1 MSNLGQISDTDIAN
15 FREFKSYVQ
24 RFGFSLSNFYDV
36 DFLLTNSSTN
46 LQDIFSRIPGGNSKN
61 INDPQNVRGLM
72 KLYAEEC
79 TIPGYQISTGD
90 FRINNSPTMKYG
102 YGIVNNEITFSFICD
117 AMSEIRK
124 TFDAWQTYI
133 YTHVASLSSTN
144 LILNPNSVS
153 QLGRTRYKDEYVT
166 DIIVKKYER
175 YAASKELQVIK
186 DETNIAGLIQRF
198 HPVKDIIPDSP
209 ETKYSGFGKAQ
220 AVYSIRLKNAFPT
233 NISSMS
239 LSSGSS
245 QLLKLQ
251 VTFEYDLA
259 LSSAVSGGSVVS
271 GDYQT
276 VSV

>member
-1 MSNLGQISDTDIAN
+1 MSNLGLISDTDIAN

-24 RFGFSLSNFYDV
+24 RFGFGLSNFYDV

-46 LQDIFSRIPGGNSKN
+46 LQNIFARIPGSNSKN
-61 INDPQNVRGLM
+61 INDPANIKGLM

-124 TFDAWQTYI
+124 TFDAWQAYI
-133 YTHVASLSSTN
+133 YTHVAPITATN
-144 LILNPNSVS
+144 LTLNPNSVS

-166 DIIVKKYER
+166 DIVVKKYER
-175 YAASKELQVIK
+175 YASSKELQITK
-186 DETNIAGLIQRF
+186 DENNIEGLIKGF
-198 HPVKDIIPDSP
+198 HPIKDIIPDST
-209 ETKYSGFGKAQ
+209 EDKYSGFGKAQ
-220 AVYSIRLKNAFPT
+220 AVYSVRLKNAFPT

-259 LSSAVSGGSVVS
+259 ISSAISGGSTVS
-271 GDYQT
+271 GNYQT
-276 VSV
+276 VP